1 MSNFGSEEEDKT
13 EDSEDE
19 EKEDSE
25 NNSQKSSDDSSENQT
40 DDSSKTDNQLQKED
54 EKNDDS
60 NNEVKPEDDS
70 DHTDK
75 PSSDDEPSSLKNND
89 DSTDV
94 NTIADDQDENP
105 QPLTPLEAAGAEA
118 VTDNIPKRSSPVRQG
133 FGKAYIEATIHDK
146 TIRGAKL
153 TIDDKTYWS
162 SVEIEAFAP
171 DLQKVEVTAEYL
183 DEHHV
188 SYRGRKSFT
197 IDWVGRQKI
206 QVEMVREDGVAK
218 IVAMADG
225 VPL

>member
-1 MSNFGSEEEDKT
+1 M
-13 EDSEDE
+13 
-19 EKEDSE
+19 
-25 NNSQKSSDDSSENQT
+25 
-40 DDSSKTDNQLQKED
+40 
-54 EKNDDS
+54 
-60 NNEVKPEDDS
+60 PPDS

-94 NTIADDQDENP
+94 NTIAEDQDENP

-206 QVEMVREDGVAK
+206 QVEMAICLRACHLSMPSSFSRKTRRRIRWRPSVRRYTRREATTQKRRWSAK
-218 IVAMADG
+218 SISS
-225 VPL
+225 